1 MGVISAGGTGGGG
14 RSIAALACDAALV
27 LLACRSVRVPV
38 VYRGPP
44 AGEIAVELR
53 RVSYL
58 PQDAIVGIAPCLLL
72 EAVVPAVAG

>member
-1 MGVISAGGTGGGG
+1 MGIISAGGTGGGG
-14 RSIAALACDAALV
+14 RSIAPLACDAALV

-44 AGEIAVELR
+44 AADIAVELR

-58 PQDAIVGIAPCLLL
+58 PHDAIVGLAPCLLL
-72 EAVVPAVAG
+72 EAVAPAAAG